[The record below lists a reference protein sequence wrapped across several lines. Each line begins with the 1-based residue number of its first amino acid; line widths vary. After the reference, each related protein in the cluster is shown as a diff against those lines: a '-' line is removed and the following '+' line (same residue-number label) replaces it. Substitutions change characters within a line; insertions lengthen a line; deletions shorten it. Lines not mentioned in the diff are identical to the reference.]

1 MLLVCLRRVS
11 SAGQID
17 GAGLARQ
24 SDTAIAYAKA
34 RGWDLHP
41 ETYSDEGVSG
51 FSGANLDG
59 DLGRFLTDLKAG
71 AFGDQDVALGVED
84 LDRLSRQFALSFL
97 PVLVD
102 DLLNSGVTLAVL
114 GKCRDIS
121 RESIKANSMELH
133 ELLFWM
139 SAAHEFSAKLSSRIG
154 DHRSRIRS
162 RIRNGEPT
170 NPGAAPAWI
179 SLVNEAWQLNEYAPI
194 VRRVIEMA
202 QAGNGCIA
210 IARQLN
216 ADGVPSPG
224 SVIAKRR
231 QAAGGKAKDA
241 KTEWHNGSVLQL
253 LKSPALHG
261 ARKIAEPGQNAK
273 LREWKETCA
282 HMLRQGTSKEALPPR
297 PTKRL
302 EEEQADYYPALIDLE
317 AHQLLLTQISRRRT
331 TDAMGRTDHVT
342 WIGQGLT
349 RCTCGASMVASSSS
363 ALIGKE
369 KRRVHYRHLRC
380 CARRDGARDCGAP
393 LTRLPEAE
401 AHVLTRL
408 SSGSLIALLG
418 LDPRTAAQEELASA
432 INRRAVLATNLEV
445 LANRHRVGEDAI
457 AQAADPAVLGVLA
470 TRQAA
475 INAEITA
482 EKRALLEVDSEID
495 RINRKPP
502 VEAATWEATAAA
514 SELLQTFA
522 REESTPA
529 DRQRINEHLR
539 SVGATIHVDGEER
552 RIGLQLGA
560 CPIDWKPLAPEAR
573 RAALEAGLADPETV
587 IEAADG
593 GYLAMDWEKSGRGVS
608 HDAIADPIIEQMDS
622 EERFK
627 HFGPDD

>member
-24 SDTAIAYAKA
+24 SDTAIAYAKQ

-41 ETYSDEGVSG
+41 EPYSDEGVSG

-59 DLGRFLTDLKAG
+59 DLGRFLKDLKQG
-71 AFGDQDVALGVED
+71 VFGDQDVALGVED
-84 LDRLSRQFALSFL
+84 LDRLSRQFSLAFL

-102 DLLNSGVTLAVL
+102 DLLNAGVTLSVM
-114 GKCRDIS
+114 GKQRDIS
-121 RESIKANSMELH
+121 AKSIKTNSMEMH

-139 SAAHEFSAKLSSRIG
+139 SAAHDYSAKLSGRIG
-154 DHRSRIRS
+154 DHRSRIRD
-162 RIRNGEPT
+162 RIRNGEPV

-179 SLVNEAWQLNEYAPI
+179 SLVNGAWKLNEFAPV

-202 QAGNGCIA
+202 QAGDGCTA

-261 ARKIAEPGQNAK
+261 ARKVAASGHNTR
-273 LREWKETCA
+273 LREWKEACA
-282 HMLRQGTSKEALPPR
+282 HLIRQGTSKEALPPR
-297 PTKRL
+297 PAKQL
-302 EEEQADYYPALIDLE
+302 EEEQADYYPALLGVDE
-317 AHQLLLTQISRRRT
+317 HQVLLAQIARRRT
-331 TDAMGRTDHVT
+331 TDGMGRTDLCT
-342 WIGQGLT
+342 WIGQRLT

-363 ALIGKE
+363 ALVGKE
-369 KRRVHYRHLRC
+369 KKRVYYRHLRC
-380 CARRDGARDCGAP
+380 TAKRDGARDCGAP
-393 LTRLPEAE
+393 LTRLGDAE

-408 SSGSLIALLG
+408 SSGNLTVLLG
-418 LDPRTAAQEELASA
+418 LDPGTAAQEELASA
-432 INRRAVLATNLEV
+432 LTRRAVIATNLEA
-445 LANRHRVGEDAI
+445 LATRHQVGEDAI
-457 AQAADPAVLGVLA
+457 TQASDPAVLGVLA

-475 INAEITA
+475 VNAEIAA
-482 EKRALLEVDSEID
+482 ERRALLEVDSEID

-502 VEAATWEATAAA
+502 VEEATSEATDAAA
-514 SELLQTFA
+514 ELLQTFV

-539 SVGATIHVDGEER
+539 RTGLTIHVDGEGH
-552 RIGLQLGA
+552 RIGLRLGSGE
-560 CPIDWKPLAPEAR
+560 IDWQPINATAR
-573 RAALEAGLADPETV
+573 RIALEEGFIDPAFVQELP
-587 IEAADG
+587 DG
-593 GYLAMDWEKSGRGVS
+593 GVHIAMDEPVQERVIDGVEY
-608 HDAIADPIIEQMDS
+608 AFLNGEWVPI
-622 EERFK
+622 
-627 HFGPDD
+627 GPG